1 MGKRALQVPCPAR
14 NLVPDYRTGPF
25 SSPVLHNFIDMKNT
39 PAWYKRIIKRFCETA
54 HLPSPSL
61 PTFFPRREVSV
72 NAGLGEG

>member
-25 SSPVLHNFIDMKNT
+25 SSPVLHIDMKNT